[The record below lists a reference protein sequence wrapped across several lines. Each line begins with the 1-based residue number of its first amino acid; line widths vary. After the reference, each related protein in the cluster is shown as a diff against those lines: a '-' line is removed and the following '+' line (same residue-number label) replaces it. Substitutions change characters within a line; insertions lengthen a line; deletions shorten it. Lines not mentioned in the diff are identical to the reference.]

1 MAMVGVASGSLQ
13 VDSQPESFGL
23 VWGSAA
29 AWRCSTFIIWIGWTL
44 AVALSYDDSTINIV
58 VVIIVIIVVVVVVVE
73 ILRFK
78 NFGVTALTFRGHVRS

>member
-1 MAMVGVASGSLQ
+1 M
-13 VDSQPESFGL
+13 
-23 VWGSAA
+23 
-29 AWRCSTFIIWIGWTL
+29 
-44 AVALSYDDSTINIV
+44 ALSYDDSTINIV